1 MKQREDKKGTY
12 SDEIAVPIGPE
23 YTKGGFAAFP
33 LVLLCLFLIGCGTT
47 KPVNPET
54 PTRTIRLNALRR
66 GETTKTEVM
75 ADFGSPSGLFNE
87 QSILTYRLG
96 LKKGI
101 EYPVLEKSGSWKG
114 VHYSLV
120 LVFDQCNI
128 LEDYSLV
135 PIR

>member
-23 YTKGGFAAFP
+23 NTKGGFAAFP
-33 LVLLCLFLIGCGTT
+33 LVLLCSFLIGCGTT
-47 KPVNPET
+47 KPV
-54 PTRTIRLNALRR
+54 TRTVVRLNALQC

-75 ADFGSPSGLFNE
+75 AGFGSPSGLFNE

-135 PIR
+135 PVR